1 MLEVYKETP
10 IFIPVYITKD
20 VVESVTWKLSSS
32 VGAGGIYSEAL
43 QGWLLKFGYHSK
55 KLCISVEYYMYWL
68 ANQKPLFSI
77 YQSFISGRLITL
89 DKLPFVRLVGFRETW
104 CWLFAKCVL
113 KVTRPEATHAY
124 EHDQICAGVKAVIDE
139 VVHTVQYIW
148 DANSTEENYIFLL
161 VDTKNA
167 FNDINGIGMLWTF
180 HHLWMSGDN
189 FVLNFYRHHYLF
201 VLRNGEGTAKIIHIR
216 EGAK

>member
-1 MLEVYKETP
+1 M
-10 IFIPVYITKD
+10 D
-20 VVESVTWKLSSS
+20 
-32 VGAGGIYSEAL
+32 SEAL
-43 QGWLLKFGYHSK
+43 QGWILKFRDHIK
-55 KLCISVEYYMYWL
+55 KLHISVESFVDWIDNKIPPWAAYQ
-68 ANQKPLFSI
+68 AFFSNL
-77 YQSFISGRLITL
+77 LIAL
-89 DKLPFVRLVGFRETW
+89 GKLPSVRLVGIGETRHQ
-104 CWLFAKCVL
+104 LFAKCVL